1 MQRKQKQKNNNTMAQ
16 ENDTTKKPEEK
27 SSFAEFLAAAEAE
40 QTAANNDL
48 AAKAAAYKTWSDK
61 GSSVYQKLL
70 EIQKPEDNSEKINRN
85 RRMAKTNAYTDFIVA
100 LTSGLIGTAG
110 KGYAPKINDNASP
123 YVAEIKNLQKIN
135 DAQNE
140 KYKQL
145 QGQVE
150 LANWEQQGKT
160 VLADYE
166 AAQKRAQKAEERG
179 WDLQKMKVKQ
189 EHQKQLNDAKIQWA
203 KEQAAAKQTEKN
215 QKEAARKAA
224 SEKNRYLIGDN
235 YEISY
240 DAMKGLGGLYAE
252 LTKDKKVP
260 KYTERAGMFGEEH
273 ELKTLTPTQMAVW
286 LTENIRNEYVQDT
299 LNALSKE
306 GKGVYA
312 KVGNPN
318 WTSIN

>member
-27 SSFAEFLAAAEAE
+27 SSFAEYLAAAEAE

-135 DAQNE
+135 DVQNE

-166 AAQKRAQKAEERG
+166 AAQKRAQQAEERG
-179 WDLQKMKVKQ
+179 WDIKKMKAQQ
-189 EHQKQLNDAKIQWA
+189 EHQKQLNDARIQA
-203 KEQAAAKQTEKN
+203 ANNRAQEDAAAKNK
-215 QKEAARKAA
+215 KLPY
-224 SEKNRYLIGDN
+224 SIGVYD
-235 YEISY
+235 IS
-240 DAMKGLGGLYAE
+240 
-252 LTKDKKVP
+252 P
-260 KYTERAGMFGEEH
+260 ER
-273 ELKTLTPTQMAVW
+273 LKTLRAKYGEWVEANVPAFEEIDNKLGILGEPVELRTQKTSISDDEFADW
-286 LTENIRNEYVQDT
+286 LNVN
-299 LNALSKE
+299 S
-306 GKGVYA
+306 
-312 KVGNPN
+312 GNPIIAAFLN
-318 WTSIN
+318 NLAKDPESGVKINNGSKPKEIDFE